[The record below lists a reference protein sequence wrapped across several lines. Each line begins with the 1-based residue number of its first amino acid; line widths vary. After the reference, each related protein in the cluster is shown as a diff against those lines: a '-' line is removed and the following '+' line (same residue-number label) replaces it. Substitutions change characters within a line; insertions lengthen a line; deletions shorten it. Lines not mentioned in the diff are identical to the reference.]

1 MPAARDELH
10 VLIDRLPD
18 GELHTAQRFLQF
30 LSEES
35 FTPAFAE
42 SIRRGIA
49 QSNAG
54 ERSIVCHNYDEM
66 VEKLLSGK

>member
-10 VLIDRLPD
+10 VLIGRLPD

-42 SIRRGIA
+42 SIRRGID

-54 ERSIVCHNYDEM
+54 ETIVCHN
-66 VEKLLSGK
+66 SAITTTTWWTC

>member
-54 ERSIVCHNYDEM
+54 ETIVCHNYDEM